1 MRLADLDLLT
11 EWTTRSGAA
20 RRPDRRAGAGTGRLL
35 LVLAA
40 VAVVLW
46 PAAPALA
53 HNSLVSATPD
63 RNAVLREA
71 PTEVALAFLQR
82 LDAGSTTIAVTD
94 AGQQPVAASAPT
106 VKAKTAKLAFDQPL
120 GNGEYTV
127 EFSVVS
133 VDGHPVKGKYTF
145 TVADPSAAAQSSAA
159 APGPAVAP
167 SAAASAPVATVAVA
181 AESGSGSDSGSGGV
195 PAGAL
200 IGAGGLA
207 VALAAVAVYLYA
219 ARRRRA

>member
-20 RRPDRRAGAGTGRLL
+20 RRPDRCAGAGTGRLL

-94 AGQQPVAASAPT
+94 AGKQPVAASAPT

-145 TVADPSAAAQSSAA
+145 TVADPSAVAQSSAA

-181 AESGSGSDSGSGGV
+181 AESGSGSDSGSGV

-200 IGAGGLA
+200 IGVGGLA
-207 VALAAVAVYLYA
+207 VALAAVAAYLYA
-219 ARRRRA
+219 VRRRRA

>member
-94 AGQQPVAASAPT
+94 AGKQPVAASAPT

-145 TVADPSAAAQSSAA
+145 TVADPSAVAQSSAA

-181 AESGSGSDSGSGGV
+181 AESGSGSDSGSGV

-200 IGAGGLA
+200 IGVGGLA
-207 VALAAVAVYLYA
+207 VALAAVAAYLYA
-219 ARRRRA
+219 VRRRRA